1 MIIGGFRLVT
11 RGDNSLQGE
20 VSLELAVLDPPGD
33 WTGCGGESSEIKF
46 QHRKT

>member
-33 WTGCGGESSEIKF
+33 WTGCGGESSEITF